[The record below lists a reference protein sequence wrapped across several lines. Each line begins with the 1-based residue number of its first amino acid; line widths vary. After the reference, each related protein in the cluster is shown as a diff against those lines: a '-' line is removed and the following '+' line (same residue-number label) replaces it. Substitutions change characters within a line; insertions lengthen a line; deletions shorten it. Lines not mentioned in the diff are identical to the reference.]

1 MKNCHHPARS
11 QSALQTSGAER
22 DGNEY
27 FFCPHIGIT
36 FLLREHMQ
44 SIWYCTLRFAVR
56 RLQICILI
64 TASATASR
72 TIGLSCCVAYT
83 SVYQRIVWDSSRLHG
98 HDGHCKLYLANIN
111 KHSRYAIASPIGS
124 CCRNRPFEMRQLAT
138 NTGLAVY
145 LISINQLH
153 IL

>member
-44 SIWYCTLRFAVR
+44 SIWHYTLRFAVR

-83 SVYQRIVWDSSRLHG
+83 SVYKRIVSDSSRLHG
-98 HDGHCKLYLANIN
+98 QDGHCKLYLANIN
-111 KHSRYAIASPIGS
+111 KHLGMQSQA
-124 CCRNRPFEMRQLAT
+124 QLDHVVVT
-138 NTGLAVY
+138 VHLKCDNSQQILAWQ
-145 LISINQLH
+145 ST
-153 IL
+153 